1 MVLSIEPDI
10 QGAVEALSKAELLV
24 ARHHCPRLAATSG
37 HDGFAAF
44 WSELTLVLE
53 REAMCR
59 KVAEVRKRAIAD
71 ALIAEA
77 FRS

>member
-24 ARHHCPRLAATSG
+24 ARHHCARLAAMSG

-53 REAMCR
+53 CEAMCR
-59 KVAEVRKRAIAD
+59 KVTEAREWTIAD

-77 FRS
+77 FRL

>member
-1 MVLSIEPDI
+1 M
-10 QGAVEALSKAELLV
+10 
-24 ARHHCPRLAATSG
+24 SG

-59 KVAEVRKRAIAD
+59 KVAEARERAIAD

-77 FRS
+77 VRS